1 MTVCKCIAVGPNE
14 LRKFLPF
21 LLGEQRA
28 WQRDTLRYQRIFFDE
43 MSTRMDQPLV
53 IRRRNELHFVLLSI
67 LTLVISLSTLARCA
81 SVDTLQDISHN
92 KPKFPI
98 INYIDNNIHRLIT
111 KDTYLYKNPTGLFD
125 GTSKKNIGQIPS
137 LHNVHLKSDLKWNS
151 IVSSGLDTLKFL
163 LSMNKICGN
172 AHNVLKCAGD
182 VILRSVST
190 ILQPADSYENNED
203 DQNSGTRNDKI
214 HTHLTER
221 NVTLF
226 LKKFMKHLR
235 NYILWVNVDELGNE
249 AKYSARSG

>member
-1 MTVCKCIAVGPNE
+1 
-14 LRKFLPF
+14 
-21 LLGEQRA
+21 
-28 WQRDTLRYQRIFFDE
+28 
-43 MSTRMDQPLV
+43 
-53 IRRRNELHFVLLSI
+53 
-67 LTLVISLSTLARCA
+67 
-81 SVDTLQDISHN
+81 
-92 KPKFPI
+92 
-98 INYIDNNIHRLIT
+98 
-111 KDTYLYKNPTGLFD
+111 
-125 GTSKKNIGQIPS
+125 
-137 LHNVHLKSDLKWNS
+137 
-151 IVSSGLDTLKFL
+151 
-163 LSMNKICGN
+163 MNKICGN